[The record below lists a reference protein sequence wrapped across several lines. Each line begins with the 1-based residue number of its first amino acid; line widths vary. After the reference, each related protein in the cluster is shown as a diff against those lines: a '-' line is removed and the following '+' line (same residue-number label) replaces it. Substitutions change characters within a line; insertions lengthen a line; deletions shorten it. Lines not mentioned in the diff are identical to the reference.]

1 MLQLKCDNMKNK
13 GFTLVE
19 LIITI
24 TLIAIISVSIGVSV
38 TGMLSRQE
46 EGQAEE
52 FAKTISDAACV
63 YAELNDL
70 KPSSTNQE
78 IEIKIQVLIDAG
90 LLSRELTNPLNDESI
105 LLDKYITSN
114 VTITWDNGL
123 KTCSYEIPS

>member
-38 TGMLSRQE
+38 TNMLSRQE

-63 YAELNDL
+63 YVELYPDEFEEKTEATVDINKL
-70 KPSSTNQE
+70 LE
-78 IEIKIQVLIDAG
+78 AG

-105 LLDKYITSN
+105 TLSKYTDSN

-123 KTCSYEIPS
+123 KTCSYEIPD

>member
-1 MLQLKCDNMKNK
+1 MKNK

-63 YAELNDL
+63 YAELNNIT
-70 KPSSTNQE
+70 TNETITVQT
-78 IEIKIQVLIDAG
+78 LIDAG

-105 LLDKYITSN
+105 TLSKYTDSN